1 MTPQAILA
9 LSLRIAAAED
19 RNERSAL
26 AAAVGALLLR
36 LIGVRIRARAFD
48 PPLIEDPSTGKHHTF
63 QRHSDGS
70 ATIGELLAIFDEA
83 KAPEGGG
90 DA

>member
-1 MTPQAILA
+1 MTPQTILA

-19 RNERSAL
+19 RNDRLVL
-26 AAAVGALLLR
+26 AADVGALLLR

-48 PPLIEDPSTGKHHTF
+48 APIVDDPSTGTQFTF
-63 QRHSDGS
+63 RQHESGS
-70 ATIGELLAIFDEA
+70 ATIGELLADFD
-83 KAPEGGG
+83 KAEPEGGA